1 MKNML
6 VVSSLAL
13 ALMSGTALAQVS
25 LETEGNAGVGVD
37 ATVGGSNA
45 NADVGAN
52 IGAAAEAAADDD
64 ELDAGTTAAVGAQ
77 GSVGAVLD
85 TFDDDGTSFFTDDTR
100 AEVRSQ
106 AEIET
111 AFAQLSAE
119 QQASLRAA
127 CAEGSAGG
135 GGAEAEIAS
144 EAGLCVAIN
153 QMAQ

>member
-13 ALMSGTALAQVS
+13 ALMSGTALAQVN

-37 ATVGGSNA
+37 ATVGDSSA
-45 NADVGAN
+45 NADVGVN
-52 IGAAAEAAADDD
+52 VGAAADVAADDD

-77 GSVGAVLD
+77 GSVSAVLD
-85 TFDDDGTSFFTDDTR
+85 TFDDDGTSFFTDETR

-111 AFAQLSAE
+111 AFAQLSSE

-135 GGAEAEIAS
+135 AAEFAG